1 MSDSEY
7 EVNDFNEDEDEDED
21 ENLISIEQN
30 SYMTLVES
38 LVEMMISKNEEQR
51 LTALLD
57 ISSLTKYSD
66 DYEVENQ
73 LEIVSIFLQLNIID
87 RLIDILMFDGDSEI
101 SDDEEEELVLNLEST
116 NDCIKFDIDSDYKRL
131 ALTILIDLA
140 EMKDDVKSELR
151 WYNFD
156 TIIKCIYDYTELT
169 TVKKECERGM
179 KVVYDT
185 SMRDK

>member
-7 EVNDFNEDEDEDED
+7 EVNDEFNDENEDDE
-21 ENLISIEQN
+21 LISIEQN

-38 LVEMMISKNEEQR
+38 LIEMMISKDEKER
-51 LTALLD
+51 LSALLD

-66 DYEVENQ
+66 EYEVENQ

-87 RLIDILMFDGDSEI
+87 RLIDILMFDGDSEM
-101 SDDEEEELVLNLEST
+101 SDEEEEELTLNLESS

-156 TIIKCIYDYTELT
+156 TMLKCVYDYTSLT

-179 KVVYDT
+179 RTVYDT
-185 SMRDK
+185 SFSNK

>member
-7 EVNDFNEDEDEDED
+7 EVNDEFVEDEEE
-21 ENLISIEQN
+21 LISVEQN

-38 LVEMMISKNEEQR
+38 LVEMMISKDEEER

-57 ISSLTKYSD
+57 ISNLTKYSD

-87 RLIDILMFDGDSEI
+87 RLIDILMFDGDSEML
-101 SDDEEEELVLNLEST
+101 DDEEEELVLNLETT
-116 NDCIKFDIDSDYKRL
+116 NDCIKFDIVSDFIRL

-156 TIIKCIYDYTELT
+156 IILKCISDYTTLIT
-169 TVKKECERGM
+169 IKKECERGM
-179 KVVYDT
+179 RTVYDT
-185 SMRDK
+185 SFSNK